1 LCQPRARSRDKESQV
16 SHNNAFSHNDGIG
29 PQNIDTKVFDLSG
42 KIFKK
47 RQDFDRQFLA
57 ASRRPFIRDMIDR
70 ACLPHQKLTVFL
82 SSK

>member
-1 LCQPRARSRDKESQV
+1 M
-16 SHNNAFSHNDGIG
+16 
-29 PQNIDTKVFDLSG
+29 SG

-57 ASRRPFIRDMIDR
+57 ASRRPFIRDMVDR